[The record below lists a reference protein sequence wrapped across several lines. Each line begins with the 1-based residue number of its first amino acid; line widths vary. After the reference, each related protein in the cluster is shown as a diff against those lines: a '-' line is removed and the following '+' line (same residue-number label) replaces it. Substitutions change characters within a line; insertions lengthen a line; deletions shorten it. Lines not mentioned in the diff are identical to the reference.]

1 MLWAR
6 TLVADRYGLPS
17 ASNGTVKDMRRA
29 FAILVLPLLLA
40 MGTDAALA
48 EKRVALIIGNSAYEA
63 ISPLRNPKND
73 ADLMES
79 TLRDVGFDVIVAKDA
94 DFRGMRRAIRDFGR
108 KLRAAGKDAVGLF
121 YFAGH
126 GVQSQGDN
134 YLVPIGAQIESDA
147 DLAIEAIRGADVL
160 RQMED
165 AGNTLNLVILDSCRN
180 NPFQGR
186 VRSASR
192 GLTRISAASGTLIA
206 FSAAPGQVAVDGTGL
221 NSPYT
226 TALAKHIRT
235 PNLPVEEVF
244 KRVRVEV
251 EDSTSGKQTPWEESS
266 LRGSFYFAGRSVT
279 VTETAPA
286 RPEPEAKPNNDAFEL
301 SFWDSIRG
309 SKNAED
315 YEAYLKDYPNGRF
328 VRLAKLRINRIKRRQ
343 LQAKVDPKPAPEPAP
358 AIQTPPKK
366 VPPTPRLTQQLT
378 WRIST
383 AFPPNFPHFH
393 ASVERFAQ
401 SISTFTRG
409 KVQVQIHTAREI
421 VPVES
426 TIDAVTLGLVSAG
439 WAPISYWKEKEV
451 GLSLLTDVPFGFEP
465 EGLHAWRLTPNV
477 EAIADEMTAKLGI
490 HTLPCGA
497 AGRLGDLWSNKP
509 FRTFADLMGAKVRFP
524 GVPGEILTHSGA
536 LQFALPGGEIYPS
549 LERSVI
555 DASNGQ
561 SPQIDHAFGFQK
573 VAKYYYYPGYVETG
587 RLIDLFFSTGVWN
600 AMPRDVQRMVEYVC
614 ADNVKEDLIV
624 ARRENDKAL
633 KAIRNAGVQ
642 VQPLSR
648 SVRRKLLPAWRS
660 VANSLKRQSTY
671 FSRLYDT
678 LNQHRGGALAQ
689 QSQ

>member
-1 MLWAR
+1 MRKVFAFLI
-6 TLVADRYGLPS
+6 LP
-17 ASNGTVKDMRRA
+17 V
-29 FAILVLPLLLA
+29 LLLA
-40 MGTDAALA
+40 GAGTALA

-63 ISPLRNPKND
+63 ISPLKNPKND
-73 ADLMES
+73 ADLMER
-79 TLRDVGFDVIVAKDA
+79 TLREVGFEVIVAKDA

-108 KLRAAGKDAVGLF
+108 KLRGAGKDAVGLF

-226 TALAKHIRT
+226 TALAKHIKT

-244 KRVRVEV
+244 KRVRIEV

-286 RPEPEAKPNNDAFEL
+286 EPAAKPKPDNDAFEL

-328 VRLAKLRINRIKRRQ
+328 ARLAKLRINRIKRRQ
-343 LQAKVDPKPAPEPAP
+343 QQAKVDPQPAPAPE
-358 AIQTPPKK
+358 TSVEKPPIVTLTRAFDWK
-366 VPPTPRLTQQLT
+366 VTTTFPRG
-378 WRIST
+378 
-383 AFPPNFPHFH
+383 FPHFH
-393 ASVERFAQ
+393 ASVKRVTEG
-401 SISTFTRG
+401 ISALSSNKVTF
-409 KVQVQIHTAREI
+409 KIHAAGEL
-421 VPVES
+421 VGAFEVL
-426 TIDAVTLGLVSAG
+426 DAVISGKVSAG
-439 WAPISYWKEKEV
+439 WAPIYYWKAQET
-451 GLSLLTDVPFGFEP
+451 GLSILSDIPFGFEP
-465 EGLHAWRLTPNV
+465 AGTHDWRLRPNV
-477 EAIADEMTAKLGI
+477 KTIVDAMTSRLGI

-497 AGRLGDLWSNKP
+497 SGRSGDLWSTKP
-509 FRTFADLMGAKVRFP
+509 IRTAADLRGLKIRFP
-524 GVPGEILTHSGA
+524 GLPGDISARAGA
-536 LQFALPGGEIYPS
+536 TPIALPGGEIYTA
-549 LERSVI
+549 LERGVI
-555 DASNGQ
+555 DATNWQNPHLDQVMGL
-561 SPQIDHAFGFQK
+561 HK

-587 RLIDLFFSTGVWN
+587 FLVDLFFSTSTWN
-600 AMPRDVQRMVEYVC
+600 AMPRDLQRMIEYVC
-614 ADNVKEDLIV
+614 ADNVKEDLIA
-624 ARRENDKAL
+624 ARREDDKAL

-642 VQPLSR
+642 VQPLPQG
-648 SVRRKLLPAWRS
+648 VRRKLLAEWRA
-660 VANSLKRQSTY
+660 VADGLKRQSTH

-678 LNQHRGGALAQ
+678 LNAYRGGALAQ